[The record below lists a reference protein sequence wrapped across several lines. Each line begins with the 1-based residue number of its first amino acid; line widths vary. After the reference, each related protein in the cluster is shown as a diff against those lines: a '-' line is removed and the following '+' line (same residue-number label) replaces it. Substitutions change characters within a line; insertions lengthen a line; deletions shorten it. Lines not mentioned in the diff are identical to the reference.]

1 MRRIV
6 QRVSQLQTLREQR
19 NLFNLTMVSGALLAF
34 WVLVAHLEG
43 KLF

>member
-6 QRVSQLQTLREQR
+6 QRFTQLQTLREQP
-19 NLFNLTMVSGALLAF
+19 NLLNLTVVSGGLLAF
-34 WVLVAHLEG
+34 WLLVAHLEG